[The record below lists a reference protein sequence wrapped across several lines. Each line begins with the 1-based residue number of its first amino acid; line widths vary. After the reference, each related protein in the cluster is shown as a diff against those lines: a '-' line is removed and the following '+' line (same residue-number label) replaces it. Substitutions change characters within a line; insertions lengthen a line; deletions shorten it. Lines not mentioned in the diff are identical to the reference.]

1 MLIENI
7 KGFDAQRAFQACI
20 QSATY
25 LKQKGIPYVLE
36 QEYIPYERLGEATS
50 IAMEYAI
57 GDWGV
62 AAMAQKL
69 GDKEMFDLFLK
80 GVNITSIILTRLFGL
95 SDLKVLMGHG
105 LLHMIRSFQYME
117 DMAFLVRVRVGNILF
132 MFLNARLI

>member
-1 MLIENI
+1 MKDWVKLLPLLWNMQLEIGELLRWLKSWEIKKCLI
-7 KGFDAQRAFQACI
+7 
-20 QSATY
+20 Y
-25 LKQKGIPYVLE
+25 
-36 QEYIPYERLGEATS
+36 
-50 IAMEYAI
+50 
-57 GDWGV
+57 
-62 AAMAQKL
+62 
-69 GDKEMFDLFLK
+69 FLK